1 MPQGM
6 LQPSGAGDVFA
17 APCNQPRIAPHRTA
31 TSRAFALDL
40 LVQVEWLGIARPLFF
55 YDSRDGGDDPPRLLQ
70 DYGVTDADVFPFNI
84 LLIVQRGAG
93 DPRGK
98 PVRARRQ
105 VSICPC

>member
-31 TSRAFALDL
+31 TSGAFALDL
-40 LVQVEWLGIARPLFF
+40 LVQVEWLGISRPLFF
-55 YDSRDGGDDPPRLLQ
+55 YDSHDAGGDPPRLLQ

-84 LLIVQRGAG
+84 LLIVQRGTG
-93 DPRGK
+93 DSGTREENRFALG
-98 PVRARRQ
+98 
-105 VSICPC
+105 